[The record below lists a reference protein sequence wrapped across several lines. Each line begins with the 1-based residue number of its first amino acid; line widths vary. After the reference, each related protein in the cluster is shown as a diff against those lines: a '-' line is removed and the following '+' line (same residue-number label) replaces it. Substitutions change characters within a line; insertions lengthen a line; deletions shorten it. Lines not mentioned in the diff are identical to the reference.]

1 MAIRQRDDDEIT
13 LDILALHKQGLLPV
27 QIAKLLKITQRK
39 VKRRLAEVITH
50 DCEHDPTAADYW
62 NTPNKDTRT

>member
-39 VKRRLAEVITH
+39 VKRRLADVMH
-50 DCEHDPTAADYW
+50 ADCEHDPTAAEYW
-62 NTPNKDTRT
+62 QQPPKGDRT